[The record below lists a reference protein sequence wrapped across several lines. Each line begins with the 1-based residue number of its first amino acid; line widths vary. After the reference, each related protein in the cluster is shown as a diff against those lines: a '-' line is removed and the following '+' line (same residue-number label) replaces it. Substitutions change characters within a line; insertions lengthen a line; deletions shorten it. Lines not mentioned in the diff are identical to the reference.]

1 MMNLQKLR
9 SGTNALRIDNEMR
22 QYMAKNTET
31 LGAHLRNLLTP
42 YKTLLCLIEDEK
54 DIKLGKETL
63 EKYGLDNLDE
73 LISFSN
79 SEMMEN
85 TLWRKEDE

>member
-1 MMNLQKLR
+1 
-9 SGTNALRIDNEMR
+9 
-22 QYMAKNTET
+22 MAKNTET

-54 DIKLGKETL
+54 DIKLDKEAL
-63 EKYGLDNLDE
+63 KEYRLDNLED

-79 SEMMEN
+79 AKEMEE
-85 TLWRKEDE
+85 TLWCKEDE

>member
-1 MMNLQKLR
+1 
-9 SGTNALRIDNEMR
+9 
-22 QYMAKNTET
+22 MAKNTET

-42 YKTLLCLIEDEK
+42 YKTLLCLIRDEK
-54 DIKLGKETL
+54 DIKLDKDTL
-63 EKYGLDNLDE
+63 EKYGLDNLEE

-79 SEMMEN
+79 SEVMEN

>member
-1 MMNLQKLR
+1 
-9 SGTNALRIDNEMR
+9 
-22 QYMAKNTET
+22 MAKNTET

-54 DIKLGKETL
+54 DIKLDKETL
-63 EKYGLDNLDE
+63 EKYRLDDLEE

-79 SEMMEN
+79 AKEMEE
-85 TLWRKEDE
+85 TFLYKEDE

>member
-1 MMNLQKLR
+1 
-9 SGTNALRIDNEMR
+9 
-22 QYMAKNTET
+22 MATET

-42 YKTLLCLIEDEK
+42 YKTLLYLIEDEI
-54 DIKLGKETL
+54 DIKLDKETL
-63 EKYGLDNLDE
+63 EKYGLDNLED

-79 SEMMEN
+79 VKEMEE

>member
-1 MMNLQKLR
+1 
-9 SGTNALRIDNEMR
+9 
-22 QYMAKNTET
+22 MAKNTET

-42 YKTLLCLIEDEK
+42 YKTLLCLIEDKE
-54 DIKLGKETL
+54 DIKLDKETL
-63 EKYGLDNLDE
+63 EKYGLDNLEE

-79 SEMMEN
+79 VKEMEE

>member
-1 MMNLQKLR
+1 
-9 SGTNALRIDNEMR
+9 
-22 QYMAKNTET
+22 MATET
-31 LGAHLRNLLTP
+31 LGAHLKNLLTP

-54 DIKLGKETL
+54 DFKLNKETL
-63 EKYGLDNLDE
+63 EKYGLDNLED

-79 SEMMEN
+79 AKEMEN

>member
-1 MMNLQKLR
+1 
-9 SGTNALRIDNEMR
+9 
-22 QYMAKNTET
+22 MAKNTET

-54 DIKLGKETL
+54 DIKLDKETL

-85 TLWRKEDE
+85 TLWRKEEE

>member
-1 MMNLQKLR
+1 MSK
-9 SGTNALRIDNEMR
+9 DNK
-22 QYMAKNTET
+22 ATET

-54 DIKLGKETL
+54 DIKLDKEAL
-63 EKYGLDNLDE
+63 DKYGLDNLDE

-79 SEMMEN
+79 SDVMEN

>member
-1 MMNLQKLR
+1 
-9 SGTNALRIDNEMR
+9 
-22 QYMAKNTET
+22 MAKNTET

-54 DIKLGKETL
+54 DFKLNKETL
-63 EKYGLDNLDE
+63 EKYGLDNLEE
-73 LISFSN
+73 LISFSHVK
-79 SEMMEN
+79 EMEE

>member
-1 MMNLQKLR
+1 
-9 SGTNALRIDNEMR
+9 
-22 QYMAKNTET
+22 MATET

-42 YKTLLCLIEDEK
+42 YKTLLCLIENEN
-54 DIKLGKETL
+54 IKLDKETL
-63 EKYGLDNLDE
+63 EKYRLDNLED

-79 SEMMEN
+79 AKEMEE